1 MSKEMKKPINKVND
15 FGQFSNESKIKREKV
30 FLNGFE
36 FWLDREKK
44 VLYDK
49 EESTDGI
56 SILSSHMTKNE
67 RQQLLDY
74 IEYGR

>member
-1 MSKEMKKPINKVND
+1 MTQE
-15 FGQFSNESKIKREKV
+15 IKREKI

-49 EESTDGI
+49 EESKNGI
-56 SILSSHMTKNE
+56 PYDDNGTSLWSSHLTENE
-67 RQQLLDY
+67 RQQLLNY
-74 IEYGR
+74 IKH